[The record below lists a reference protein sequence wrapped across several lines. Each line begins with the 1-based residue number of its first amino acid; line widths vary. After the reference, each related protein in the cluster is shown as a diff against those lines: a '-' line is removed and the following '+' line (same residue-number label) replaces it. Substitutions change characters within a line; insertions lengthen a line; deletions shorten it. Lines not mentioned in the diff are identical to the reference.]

1 MTHYDL
7 VILGAGSGNM
17 IAGHDFSHLRVA
29 IVDRGPFGG
38 TCLNRGCIPSKM
50 YLHTAEVA
58 HSAATGD
65 RFDLA
70 TSYDGADWPAI
81 RDRIMGRV
89 DENAEGG
96 RDGQA
101 EKDWVDVVVGEAH
114 FTGPRELVVHGP
126 DGTETALSADQVV
139 IATGTRPVVPP
150 IDGLDDLADAD
161 RARVHT
167 SDTVMRLDRLPA
179 TMAVVGGGYVGSEL
193 AHVFASLG
201 TRVTQVESEDVLL
214 ATQDREVAEVF
225 TREVAQRWDV
235 RCGAKVVRVETA
247 DGGEGLRLHLDDDST
262 RVVECLLLAVG
273 RRPNSDVLAVDKAGV
288 DTHDDGRIV
297 VDAHQRT
304 SADGVLALGDASTDH
319 PLKHVANHEARVV
332 RHNLLHPDDPRTT
345 DHRFVPQA
353 VFADPQVAAVGLTE
367 SQAREQVAD
376 LVVGRAEYGDTA
388 HGWAFEEDD
397 RHGPATGHLVKLLAD
412 RATGLLVGA
421 HLVGPQASVLI
432 QPLLTAMAHDLP
444 VAGLARSQYW
454 IHPALTEVVE
464 GALLDLERALRH

>member
-7 VILGAGSGNM
+7 VIVGAGSGNM

-58 HSAATGD
+58 HSAATGA

-81 RDRIMGRV
+81 RERIMGRV
-89 DENAEGG
+89 DENAESG
-96 RDGQA
+96 REGQS

-114 FTGPRELVVHGP
+114 FTGPRQLVVHLA
-126 DGTETALSADQVV
+126 DGGETELTADQVV
-139 IATGTRPVVPP
+139 IATGTRPTIPP
-150 IDGLDDLADAD
+150 IDGLDDLSESD
-161 RARVHT
+161 RRRVHT
-167 SDTVMRLDRLPA
+167 SDSVMRLSDLPA
-179 TMAVVGGGYVGSEL
+179 SMAVIGGGYVGSEL

-201 TRVTQVESEDVLL
+201 TAVTQVESEDVLL
-214 ATQDREVAEVF
+214 ASQDREVAEVF
-225 TREVAQRWDV
+225 TREVAERYDV
-235 RCGAKVVRVETA
+235 RCGAKVVRVEPA
-247 DGGEGLRLHLDDDST
+247 EGDGLLLTLDDDST
-262 RVVECLLLAVG
+262 LTVECLLLAVG
-273 RRPNSDVLAVDKAGV
+273 RRANSDVLAVEKAGV
-288 DTHDDGRIV
+288 DTYDDGRV
-297 VDAHQRT
+297 KVDDQQRT
-304 SADGVLALGDASTDH
+304 SAEGVFALGDASTGH

-332 RHNLLHPDDPRTT
+332 RHNLLNPDDLQSV

-353 VFADPQVAAVGLTE
+353 VFASPQVASVGLTE
-367 SQAREQVAD
+367 AAARDEGID
-376 LVVGRAEYGDTA
+376 LAVGRTEYADTA
-388 HGWAFEEDD
+388 HGWAYEEDD
-397 RHGPATGHLVKLLAD
+397 RNGPATGHVVKLLAD

-444 VAGLARSQYW
+444 VKGLARSQYW

>member
-1 MTHYDL
+1 VTHYDL

-17 IAGHDFSHLRVA
+17 IAGHEFSHLRVA

-58 HSAATGD
+58 HAAATGD

-81 RDRIMGRV
+81 RSRIMGRV
-89 DENAEGG
+89 DENARGG

-114 FTGPRELVVHGP
+114 FTGPRQLVVHLA
-126 DGTETALSADQVV
+126 DGGETELTADQVV
-139 IATGTRPVVPP
+139 IATGTRPTIPP
-150 IDGLDDLADAD
+150 IDGLDDLAEAD
-161 RARVHT
+161 RRRVHT
-167 SDTVMRLDRLPA
+167 SDTVMRLGALPA
-179 TMAVVGGGYVGSEL
+179 SMAVLGGGYVGSEL

-201 TRVTQVESEDVLL
+201 TRVTQVESQDVLL
-214 ATQDREVAEVF
+214 AGQDREVAEVF
-225 TREVAQRWDV
+225 TREVARRWDV
-235 RCGAKVVRVETA
+235 RCGSEVVRVDGAA
-247 DGGEGLRLHLDDDST
+247 DGLVLHLDDDST
-262 RVVECLLLAVG
+262 LTVECLLLAVG

-288 DTHDDGRIV
+288 DTHDDGRV
-297 VDAHQRT
+297 RVDAQQRT
-304 SADGVLALGDASTDH
+304 SAEGVLALGDASTDH

-332 RHNLLHPDDPRTT
+332 RHNLLNPDDLRST

-353 VFADPQVAAVGLTE
+353 VFASPQVASVGLTE
-367 SQAREQVAD
+367 DAAREQGVDVA
-376 LVVGRAEYGDTA
+376 VGRTEYADTA
-388 HGWAFEEDD
+388 HGWAYEEDD
-397 RHGPATGHLVKLLAD
+397 RNGPATGHVVKLLAD

-421 HLVGPQASVLI
+421 HLVGPQASVLV

-464 GALLDLERALRH
+464 GALLDLERSLRH